1 MQNNK
6 AKVKKYFYVLN
17 CNFYLLF
24 LILFA
29 GRPVVTYLT
38 TCDRLNTVVQ
48 SYVQQLLKGIIEPM
62 LLFVINE
69 LPAHGYRIIEELNKR
84 SQGYFE
90 FSASTI
96 YSALRRLER
105 QGLVLSTWQ
114 QVTQKQKRRCYEL
127 TGKGRQ
133 ILTEELNEWQQFYD
147 AATEIVSPQKTAVT
161 T

>member
-1 MQNNK
+1 M
-6 AKVKKYFYVLN
+6 
-17 CNFYLLF
+17 
-24 LILFA
+24 
-29 GRPVVTYLT
+29 
-38 TCDRLNTVVQ
+38 VQ

-62 LLFVINE
+62 LLFVISE
-69 LPAHGYRIIEELNKR
+69 LPLHGYRLIAELNRR

-90 FSASTI
+90 FSTSTI

-127 TGKGRQ
+127 TEKGRQ
-133 ILTEELNEWQQFYD
+133 ILTEELSEWQRFYN
-147 AATEIVSPQKTAVT
+147 AATEIVSPQETAVT